1 MRIQEL
7 DDYLFQYTKS
17 EERHM
22 LTEKNVLSKRY
33 QFIPKAVFEGRE
45 IYQFTFNSLFENK
58 YVCVNKESRFTYIP
72 EHIHTVIEF
81 LYVYSGSCTQI
92 INGQKVVMEQGDI
105 CMLDTNV
112 PHSIEYIG
120 QEDILITIEMRRE
133 YLTQGFM
140 LRLGDNGI
148 INRFLV
154 NTLSIN
160 ASHNQYLLFKR
171 QEQNEIHS
179 IVQHILCEYYEP
191 GICSEKMID
200 AYMILLFCEIM
211 RQYRDRQIDSG
222 PKDMQQI
229 MEILA
234 YIEKNCLTV
243 TLKSAADRFGFHPNY
258 LSAYIKKN
266 TGQSFKELVITQRMC
281 QACFYLTNSDMPVYE
296 VADRIGYDNL
306 GFFYK
311 KFEKI
316 YKMTPQM
323 YRELKI

>member
-1 MRIQEL
+1 M
-7 DDYLFQYTKS
+7 
-17 EERHM
+17 
-22 LTEKNVLSKRY
+22 
-33 QFIPKAVFEGRE
+33 
-45 IYQFTFNSLFENK
+45 
-58 YVCVNKESRFTYIP
+58 
-72 EHIHTVIEF
+72 
-81 LYVYSGSCTQI
+81 
-92 INGQKVVMEQGDI
+92 
-105 CMLDTNV
+105 
-112 PHSIEYIG
+112 
-120 QEDILITIEMRRE
+120 EDILITIEMRRE

-160 ASHNQYLLFKR
+160 ASHNQY
-171 QEQNEIHS
+171 
-179 IVQHILCEYYEP
+179 
-191 GICSEKMID
+191 
-200 AYMILLFCEIM
+200 LLFCEIM

-243 TLKSAADRFGFHPNY
+243 TLKSAADRFGFHHNY

-266 TGQSFKELVITQRMC
+266 TGQPFKELVITQRMC
-281 QACFYLTNSDMPVYE
+281 QACFYLTNTDMPVYE